1 MSGSASLS
9 QQKQETAKA
18 VQRTSGG
25 IKTQTKAETNIQANP
40 FHQIMF
46 DEKLSPE
53 QQEAAAR
60 KLRAFTGSK
69 EESRQVSK
77 FAEEFKEYLQDARER
92 MNTRIIELTD
102 TEAFAQLQ
110 GVYNDMNNALIDF
123 DGKMKPLTDII
134 SAVHTL
140 RTQGLT
146 FDTFKEIQKD
156 REFEAENDR
165 LLNTKLAEQRTL
177 TDTIS
182 RLEGDIIA
190 LGEQKGFF
198 GFGGVKESARIEI
211 ARKRDEIDNPETG
224 LKARQALLATEIDG
238 IKSLRREHEARTGE
252 FSEQKGKLRELLD
265 LTGDEH
271 RERQTELVKAALN
284 FVSTSKARI
293 SEVREHI
300 GAMNDQVEN
309 LFDANQHISR
319 IYATLASAEAGAEK
333 DNIAIRAQYMPP
345 AEGVEESLIAK
356 HTREENLLAIDEHI
370 GALTEG
376 NRDTVSTLADLTG
389 QTIRIKS
396 MRDANKAQESR
407 VKTMQSQGVAGVAD
421 RLATV
426 LQSVSMA
433 ALGES
438 SAAAKDTLAMMNA
451 STNKVAQNQT
461 LVNAMGIADQN
472 QDLIRALED
481 LGTYGDAVKEATAI
495 SQQGIG
501 EARGLL
507 DQLKSLAESTKED
520 IGEAFAVHAEAV
532 INPQVKQVSSNK
544 SSAGSKSPF
553 NI

>member
-9 QQKQETAKA
+9 PQKQETARA
-18 VQRTSGG
+18 VTRTSGG
-25 IKTQTKAETNIQANP
+25 IKSQAKGEANIQANP
-40 FHQIMF
+40 FYQIMF

-53 QQEAAAR
+53 QQEAAVR
-60 KLRAFTGSK
+60 KLCAFTGSK
-69 EESRQVSK
+69 EESRQ
-77 FAEEFKEYLQDARER
+77 FAKHAMEIKEYLQDARER
-92 MNTRIIELTD
+92 MNTEIIKLTD

-165 LLNTKLAEQRTL
+165 LLNAKLAEQKTVQDQI
-177 TDTIS
+177 T
-182 RLEGDIIA
+182 RLRDDIVV

-198 GFGGVKESARIEI
+198 GFGGVKESARVEI
-211 ARKRDEIDNPETG
+211 ARKQEQIVEAEARLTAINDETVG
-224 LKARQALLATEIDG
+224 LKN
-238 IKSLRREHEARTGE
+238 LRREHESRTGE
-252 FSEQKGKLRELLD
+252 FGEQKAKLRELLD

-271 RERQTELVKAALN
+271 RERQTELVKAALH

-319 IYATLASAEAGAEK
+319 IYATLASAESNAEK
-333 DNIAIRAQYMPP
+333 DNIAIRAQYLPP
-345 AEGVEESLIAK
+345 ADGAEESLITK

-376 NRDTVSTLADLTG
+376 NRDTVQTLADLTG

-407 VKTMQSQGVAGVAD
+407 VKTMQSMGVAGVAD

-438 SAAAKDTLAMMNA
+438 SAAAKDTLALMNA

>member
-9 QQKQETAKA
+9 QQKQETARA
-18 VQRTSGG
+18 VTRTSGG
-25 IKTQTKAETNIQANP
+25 IKSQNSAQANIQANP
-40 FHQIMF
+40 FYQVMF
-46 DEKLSPE
+46 DDKLSPE
-53 QQEAAAR
+53 QQEAAIR
-60 KLRAFTGSK
+60 KLCAFTGSK
-69 EESRQVSK
+69 EESRQ
-77 FAEEFKEYLQDARER
+77 FAKHAAEIKEYLQDARER
-92 MNTRIIELTD
+92 MNTEIIKLTD

-165 LLNTKLAEQRTL
+165 LLAAKIAEMSQIG
-177 TDTIS
+177 DTIT
-182 RLEGDIIA
+182 RLNGDIIA

-211 ARKRDEIDNPETG
+211 SRKQDEIDNPETG
-224 LKARQALLATEIDG
+224 LKTKQAAIQAEIDSL
-238 IKSLRREHEARTGE
+238 KALRREHESRTGE
-252 FSEQKGKLRELLD
+252 FGEQKAKLRELLD

-271 RERQTELVKAALN
+271 RERQTELVKAALH

-293 SEVREHI
+293 GEVREHI

-319 IYATLASAEAGAEK
+319 IYATLASAESNAEK
-333 DNIAIRAQYMPP
+333 DNIAIRAQYLPP
-345 AEGVEESLIAK
+345 SDGTEESLITK

-376 NRDTVSTLADLTG
+376 NRDTVQTLADLTG

-407 VKTMQSQGVAGVAD
+407 VKTMQSMGVAGVAD

-438 SAAAKDTLAMMNA
+438 SAAAKDTLALMNA

-507 DQLKSLAESTKED
+507 DQLKTLAETTKED

-532 INPQVKQVSSNK
+532 INPQVKQVSATK
-544 SSAGSKSPF
+544 SSGSKSPF
-553 NI
+553 GI